1 MKCKMILPLF
11 ALLLLPLSSYGGS
24 ISYVGSSTVGKFI
37 GDASKVYKKS
47 KFKVPDRGSVNPT
60 PLGG

>member
-1 MKCKMILPLF
+1 
-11 ALLLLPLSSYGGS
+11 LLLPLSSYGGS